1 MGSGDKFKIGWMHGF
16 GFGLGVHVDRFPH
29 QLSINIILLKVSI
42 YIGFGKG
49 YDE

>member
-1 MGSGDKFKIGWMHGF
+1 MGSGDKFQFNWMSGI
-16 GFGLGVHVDRFPH
+16 GLGIHFDRFPH
-29 QLSINIILLKVSI
+29 QLSINIMLIKASI

>member
-1 MGSGDKFKIGWMHGF
+1 MGSGDKFYIEKTS
-16 GFGLGVHVDRFPH
+16 GFGLGLFIKRWPH
-29 QLSINIILLKVSI
+29 QLSLTITIANLMI